1 MTRSRVAVFVGVA
14 SVVALLTINS
24 AGATR
29 NAVLWTRM
37 TGAAERPTPV
47 NTPGVGTAIVN
58 VDADNKT
65 ICVSYNFGRL
75 LAPAIDGHI
84 HRGPPSAAGPVVV
97 PFPGVPPQT
106 GGSASFCSDA
116 ASGTWRLAGVGLTVD
131 QFLNEITEN
140 PGLYYVNIHSSLFPG
155 GEIRGQ
161 LVLASSSPT
170 STTVAAP

>member
-1 MTRSRVAVFVGVA
+1 MIRSRLAVFLGVTA
-14 SVVALLTINS
+14 VVALLTVNS

-47 NTPGVGTAIVN
+47 NTPGVGTAVVN
-58 VDADNKT
+58 VDADNQR

-84 HRGPPSAAGPVVV
+84 HEGSSAVAGPVRI

-106 GGSASFCSDA
+106 GGSASFCTTPG
-116 ASGTWRLAGVGLTVD
+116 SGTWRLAPGDTPAALLDRLTETP
-131 QFLNEITEN
+131 QNF
-140 PGLYYVNIHSSLFPG
+140 YVNIHSSLFPG

-161 LVLASSSPT
+161 LVLAASSPT
-170 STTVAAP
+170 STIAAP